1 MPFIKYIPPQK
12 FCTSPEHL
20 PPSHIVLEPGTHIYQ
35 CPSCFATITFDVL
48 DTTMHHIKDTDRFHK
63 WKDTLAEWENTPVK
77 PSQPTVQIKFSQAV
91 LPIEGE
97 KIESLVRDL
106 LSDNDYKGNIHS
118 TITGNDTRFGN

>member
-20 PPSHIVLEPGTHIYQ
+20 PPSHIVLEPGTHTYR
-35 CPSCFATITFDVL
+35 CPSCSITITFDVL

-63 WKDTLAEWENTPVK
+63 WENTMAK

-97 KIESLVRDL
+97 KIEGLIRDL
-106 LSDNDYKGNIHS
+106 LSDNDYKGNIRS